1 MDHIGVVAV
10 AKLAHVTS
18 GAGQHALL
26 EIALPAKTAP
36 YRKAP
41 VVCHV
46 LFALRASL
54 AAAFAT
60 AHFEIVRCILTIPRC
75 EGSWVSHLVTYGA

>member
-1 MDHIGVVAV
+1 MDHTGVVA
-10 AKLAHVTS
+10 AARLGHFTS

-26 EIALPAKTAP
+26 EIALPAKTAS

-46 LFALRASL
+46 LLALGASL

-60 AHFEIVRCILTIPRC
+60 TNFEIVRCTSTVLCR
-75 EGSWVSHLVTYGA
+75 EGAWVFQIVAYGA